1 MATNVFDLFA
11 KIGLDSK
18 GFEKGLDDS
27 KSKFSQFGDGL
38 KNAAG
43 KLGDV
48 LAGIG
53 KTAAVGIGA
62 AGTAMTVL
70 TKQTLDAVG
79 SFEQLEGGAQK
90 IFDEMD
96 FEKISNDAKNAYKEL
111 NMSAAQYLEAINLA
125 GATFAQTMGDEKGYD
140 TARKG
145 MLAIADY
152 ASGTGRNLEE
162 LNQKYQMITRA
173 TSSYQ
178 SIADQFSGIL
188 PATSADFLE
197 QAQAAGYLADTYEK
211 LTEVP
216 VAEYQQALTNMLERG
231 VENLGLSNN
240 TLREST
246 ETLTGSFAMAK
257 AAWQNFL
264 TGQGT
269 TKDFTGA
276 LTSAIE
282 NTKKN
287 LKTIIPRL
295 TEGLTELTDLLAPE
309 IPALVEDT
317 LPAIITGA
325 SSLLSGLAERLPQ
338 LITTILPSLTQGVIN
353 VSLALV
359 QAMPQL
365 ISSLKESIPIVV
377 QTIMSKKDELLKAGK
392 DIFKAIFPEKIDS
405 QEVAR
410 IASKAAGIV
419 GTLAE
424 KLTMPENIQKVVGV
438 ADNLIQGLIEGLI
451 SEETIDSFIES
462 APQIIENL
470 VEGIKTALLGS
481 EQDGEGG
488 LFGAAKKIIQKLGD
502 YFADE
507 QNRQNFIEAANK
519 VIRSLGSGLINV
531 LQNGVAPLMVEAA
544 RAWMEV
550 FVGEIDY
557 YDAASDIIK
566 RLGEAFV
573 HNMMTGGILG
583 KWLDAA
589 AEERLPEYDEQI
601 ESSSLSPDEEL
612 AIQYKAQNM
621 RNRGIPDIAV
631 NEYIKSA
638 TQRGYAATGFLAT
651 RPTLIS
657 NTVVGEAG
665 DEALLPLDSN
675 TGWMDKL
682 AEKLGARMGGGVII
696 ESVVINANGGNGA
709 DIADSFIARM
719 DEMLENRHISQSR
732 GIGATGW

>member
-1 MATNVFDLFA
+1 MNVFDLYA
-11 KIGLDSK
+11 KISLDTKGYEKDLDGARSSFSK
-18 GFEKGLDDS
+18 
-27 KSKFSQFGDGL
+27 FGDGL
-38 KNAAG
+38 KSAAG
-43 KLGDV
+43 KVGDV

-62 AGTAMTVL
+62 AGTALTAL